1 MNDKS
6 GHQTSTQNIIHKRNM
21 DGIITSCTVPNTV
34 ALTFDDGPYYYT
46 PQLLDYLDSWG
57 VKATFFMNG
66 DSVGKIEKFKDVVER
81 VYNDGHQI
89 ASHTWGHADLSLL
102 SLHEI
107 AFQMTRLDTALK
119 DIIGVRPVYMRPP
132 YGSVND
138 VSLDYL
144 NSKGYKIIKWTIDTN
159 DWKHDGDATASM
171 GPYEEAL
178 SSFDAHDRGFISLM
192 HDTHPTT
199 VAHLVP
205 AAIQYAHD
213 RGFKMV
219 TVGECLGYP
228 RSKWYRN

>member
-1 MNDKS
+1 
-6 GHQTSTQNIIHKRNM
+6 M

-107 AFQMTRLDTALK
+107 AFQMTR
-119 DIIGVRPVYMRPP
+119 
-132 YGSVND
+132 
-138 VSLDYL
+138 
-144 NSKGYKIIKWTIDTN
+144 
-159 DWKHDGDATASM
+159 
-171 GPYEEAL
+171 
-178 SSFDAHDRGFISLM
+178 
-192 HDTHPTT
+192 
-199 VAHLVP
+199 
-205 AAIQYAHD
+205 
-213 RGFKMV
+213 
-219 TVGECLGYP
+219 
-228 RSKWYRN
+228 